1 MVEML
6 RHAALWVGG
15 MARAIYLIKKGIDKL

>member
-1 MVEML
+1 MIEML

-15 MARAIYLIKKGIDKL
+15 MMLAIYLIKKGIDKL

>member
-6 RHAALWVGG
+6 RHAALWVAG
-15 MARAIYLIKKGIDKL
+15 MVLALYLIKKGIDRL